1 MLLILLVVL
10 LLAAGAAVLAARAE
24 IHGKGRASRTVTVT
38 IEKGSGVAAIADQL
52 KQEGVIRSSLLF
64 RYYVKNTDSASR
76 LQYGTFTLD
85 AGWPYV
91 DLVDALSQYAKAES
105 VRLTFPEGTTAQ
117 AIAQKM
123 EQAGLCTAQEFLDEA
138 NNGDFSQY
146 RFWQYVPEQVPGR
159 FMKCEGY
166 LFPDTYD
173 FLMEDTVH
181 NYVATFYAHF
191 DAQITEE
198 MYAALEAQ
206 EMSLP
211 QLVTLAS
218 FVQEEAGNA
227 QDSNV
232 AQVFRNR
239 LAPPPPPAACKAM
252 PPAISRT
259 MQTTIICGT
268 GWRLTMADG
277 IRSPR
282 RSWRHTIPTPWRGC
296 PQAPSPT
303 RALQRSRLP
312 YRRSRTRK

>member
-1 MLLILLVVL
+1 
-10 LLAAGAAVLAARAE
+10 
-24 IHGKGRASRTVTVT
+24 
-38 IEKGSGVAAIADQL
+38 
-52 KQEGVIRSSLLF
+52 
-64 RYYVKNTDSASR
+64 
-76 LQYGTFTLD
+76 
-85 AGWPYV
+85 
-91 DLVDALSQYAKAES
+91 
-105 VRLTFPEGTTAQ
+105 
-117 AIAQKM
+117 
-123 EQAGLCTAQEFLDEA
+123 
-138 NNGDFSQY
+138 
-146 RFWQYVPEQVPGR
+146 
-159 FMKCEGY
+159 
-166 LFPDTYD
+166 
-173 FLMEDTVH
+173 MEDTVH

-206 EMSLP
+206 EMKPP

-239 LAPPPPPAACKAM
+239 LAPPRPTAAYKAM

-282 RSWRHTIPTPWRGC
+282 RSWRRTIPTPWRGC

-303 RALQRSRLP
+303 RPRCDPGFPVAAAGPGSKGLLFLCYGPGGYILLWPHHVRAQRKLR
-312 YRRSRTRK
+312 